1 MRAALLAEY
10 RKFVSTRMWWV
21 LLIAMVAY
29 LAFIAAALAFAMT
42 TTDDAMQQ
50 PTLLTGGDLA
60 RSVYALTSPIGYVFA
75 LVIGS
80 LAMTGEFRH
89 KTITAS
95 LLVEPRRSVL
105 LGAKL
110 IAGIPVGLLYGA
122 LGTLAVVAT
131 AAPILAW
138 QGDGAYLSDS
148 ATVEVLALSVLVM
161 VLWTAMG
168 VAFGAV
174 VSNQVAAI
182 VILLAFTQLVE
193 PIARIALAS
202 FDATASVSKFLPGSS
217 ADALMGT
224 SFFASMGEGASDL
237 LPQWAGATMML
248 VYIVAFAVIGRVTTL
263 RRDIG

>member
-1 MRAALLAEY
+1 MKAALVAEY

-21 LLIAMVAY
+21 LLIAMVGY
-29 LAFIAAALAFAMT
+29 LAFIGAVLAFSMTAENAMN
-42 TTDDAMQQ
+42 Q
-50 PTLLTGGDLA
+50 PVLLSGGDLA
-60 RSVYALTSPIGYVFA
+60 RSIYALTSPIGYVFA

-80 LAMTGEFRH
+80 LAVTGEFRH

-95 LLVEPRRSVL
+95 LLVEPRRGIL
-105 LGAKL
+105 LLAKL
-110 IAGIPVGLLYGA
+110 IAGIPIGALYGI

-131 AAPILAW
+131 AAPILALL
-138 QGDGAYLSDS
+138 GDGAFLGDGS
-148 ATVEVLALSVLVM
+148 TIEVIALSMLVM
-161 VLWTAMG
+161 VLWTALG

-202 FDATASVSKFLPGSS
+202 FDATTSVSKFLPGSA
-217 ADALMGT
+217 ADALVGT

-237 LPQWAGATMML
+237 LPQWAGAVVML
-248 VYIVAFAVIGRVTTL
+248 VYIAAFAVVGRFTTL
-263 RRDIG
+263 RRDIA

>member
-1 MRAALLAEY
+1 MKAALVAEY

-21 LLIAMVAY
+21 LLIAMVGY
-29 LAFIAAALAFAMT
+29 LAFIGAVLAFSMTAENAMN
-42 TTDDAMQQ
+42 Q
-50 PTLLTGGDLA
+50 PVLLSGGDLA
-60 RSVYALTSPIGYVFA
+60 RSIYALTSPIGYVFA

-80 LAMTGEFRH
+80 LAVTGEFRH

-95 LLVEPRRSVL
+95 LLVEPRRGIL
-105 LGAKL
+105 LSAKL
-110 IAGIPVGLLYGA
+110 IAGIPIGALYGI

-131 AAPILAW
+131 AAPILALL
-138 QGDGAYLSDS
+138 GDGAFLGDGS
-148 ATVEVLALSVLVM
+148 TIEVIALSMLVM
-161 VLWTAMG
+161 VLWTALG

-202 FDATASVSKFLPGSS
+202 FDATTSVSKFLPGSA
-217 ADALMGT
+217 ADALVGT

-237 LPQWAGATMML
+237 LPQWAGAVVML
-248 VYIVAFAVIGRVTTL
+248 VYIAAFAVVGRFTTL
-263 RRDIG
+263 RRDIA

>member
-1 MRAALLAEY
+1 MKAALVAEY

-21 LLIAMVAY
+21 LLIAMVGY
-29 LAFIAAALAFAMT
+29 LAFIGAVLAFSMT
-42 TTDDAMQQ
+42 AEDAMNQ
-50 PTLLTGGDLA
+50 PVLLSGGDLA
-60 RSVYALTSPIGYVFA
+60 RSIYALTSPIGYVFA

-80 LAMTGEFRH
+80 LAVTGEFRH

-95 LLVEPRRSVL
+95 LLVEPRRGVL
-105 LGAKL
+105 LSAKL
-110 IAGIPVGLLYGA
+110 IAGIPIGALYGI

-131 AAPILAW
+131 VAPILAIL
-138 QGDGAYLSDS
+138 GDGAFLGDGS
-148 ATVEVLALSVLVM
+148 TIEVIALSMLVM

-202 FDATASVSKFLPGSS
+202 FDATTSVSKFLPGSA
-217 ADALMGT
+217 ADALVGT
-224 SFFASMGEGASDL
+224 TFFASMGEGASDL
-237 LPQWAGATMML
+237 LPQWAGAVVML
-248 VYIVAFAVIGRVTTL
+248 VYIAAFAVVGRLTTL
-263 RRDIG
+263 RRDVA